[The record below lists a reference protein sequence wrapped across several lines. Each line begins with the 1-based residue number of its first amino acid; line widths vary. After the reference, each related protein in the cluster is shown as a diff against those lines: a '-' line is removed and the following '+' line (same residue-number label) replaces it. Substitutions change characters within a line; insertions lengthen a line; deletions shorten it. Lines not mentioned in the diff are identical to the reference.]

1 MVCLPR
7 VPTRELNLIPP
18 LACADPRPRPAA
30 ARRTGR
36 ARPDARREE
45 DLVGREGANERRR
58 AEEHAA
64 AEAITAQGT
73 DEIERMTA
81 QRRADAVR
89 QMEQAKLEA
98 ERARAE
104 INSGLGSRLLVA
116 LAARELAGQLGKVEH
131 LTITPELLTPLL
143 GKLTASTPEA

>member
-1 MVCLPR
+1 
-7 VPTRELNLIPP
+7 
-18 LACADPRPRPAA
+18 
-30 ARRTGR
+30 
-36 ARPDARREE
+36 
-45 DLVGREGANERRR
+45 
-58 AEEHAA
+58 
-64 AEAITAQGT
+64 
-73 DEIERMTA
+73 MTA